1 MPGPM
6 HRDGEDG
13 SVRVTDLIE
22 LTVVEAAAALRERT
36 CSCREYVE
44 VLIAR
49 SEAMAG
55 LNAFVSH
62 DWDALL
68 AAARA
73 ADGGSGTRGP
83 LAGVPLALKDNIATT
98 TLTTSG
104 ATGALAGFVA
114 PRNAPVAEALFE
126 AGALL
131 GAKANMHE
139 LAFGI
144 TNNNAVTGAARNPW
158 DPAMIPGGSSGG
170 TAVAVAAR
178 MMPGGLGTD
187 TGGSVRLPAALCGL
201 AGFRPSVGRYS
212 GAGIIPISHTRDTAG
227 PIARTVADLRLLD
240 AVMAGTGTGRTDGA
254 RRAGR
259 AGSDP
264 APTLDGLRLGVP
276 RTAFFADLEAEVA
289 AEAGR
294 VLDLLSDL
302 GVELV
307 EADIP
312 EVSELNA
319 AVGFPIALYEF
330 VRDLPR
336 HLAESGLA
344 LSLEDVLDGIGS
356 PDVRGIVASQ
366 LGTEAM
372 PEAVYR
378 KALDVDRPRLQRACA
393 DYFAEHAVEAVI
405 FPTSPVSARPIGD
418 DETIELGGGRVPTFP
433 TFIRNT
439 DPGSN
444 AGIPGLSL
452 PTGLT
457 STGLP
462 VGMELDGP
470 VGSDVRLLAVG
481 AAVEEAVGFDARPD
495 CA

>member
-1 MPGPM
+1 M

-22 LTVVEAAAALRERT
+22 LTVVEAAAALCERA

-44 VLIAR
+44 ALIAR

-73 ADGGSGTRGP
+73 VDGGSGTRGA
-83 LAGVPLALKDNIATT
+83 LAGVPLALKDNIATN

-104 ATGALAGFVA
+104 ATGALAGLVA
-114 PRNAPVAEALFE
+114 PRNAPVAEALFD

-144 TNNNAVTGAARNPW
+144 TNNNAVTGPARNPW
-158 DPAMIPGGSSGG
+158 DPLMIPGGSSGG

-240 AVMAGTGTGRTDGA
+240 AVMACTGAGRPGG
-254 RRAGR
+254 AGR

-264 APTLDGLRLGVP
+264 APAPAPALAGLRLGVP
-276 RTAFFADLEAEVA
+276 RTVFFAELEPEVA

-336 HLAESGLA
+336 HLAENGLA
-344 LSLEDVLDGIGS
+344 LSLEDVLGGIGS

-366 LGTEAM
+366 LGPDAM

-378 KALDVDRPRLQRACA
+378 KALDVDRPRLQRAFA

-457 STGLP
+457 SAGLP
-462 VGMELDGP
+462 IGMELDGP
-470 VGSDVRLLAVG
+470 AGSDERLLAIA
-481 AAVEEAVGFDARPD
+481 AAVEEAVAFDARPN

>member
-1 MPGPM
+1 M
-6 HRDGEDG
+6 RD
-13 SVRVTDLIE
+13 RE
-22 LTVVEAAAALRERT
+22 LTELGVAEAASALRERA

-44 VLIAR
+44 ALVAR
-49 SEAMAG
+49 CEAMAH

-68 AAARA
+68 ASARA
-73 ADGGSGTRGP
+73 VDADSGAGGP
-83 LAGVPLALKDNIATT
+83 LAGVPLAFKDNIDTT

-114 PRNAPVAEALFE
+114 ARNAPVAAALID

-158 DPAMIPGGSSGG
+158 DPSMIPGGSSGG

-178 MMPGGLGTD
+178 MMPAGIGTD

-227 PIARTVADLRLLD
+227 PIARTVGDVRLLD
-240 AVMAGTGTGRTDGA
+240 AVMAGAGCGELESAPGT
-254 RRAGR
+254 
-259 AGSDP
+259 SP
-264 APTLDGLRLGVP
+264 IPTLAGLRLGVP
-276 RTAFFADLEAEVA
+276 RAAFYRDLEPEVA

-294 VLDLLSDL
+294 VLDLLADR
-302 GVELV
+302 GVVLV
-307 EADIP
+307 EA
-312 EVSELNA
+312 EVPDVSDLNA
-319 AVGFPIALYEF
+319 AVGFPVALYEF

-336 HLAESGLA
+336 WLAENGLE
-344 LSLEDVLDGIGS
+344 LSMNDVLDGIGS
-356 PDVRGIVASQ
+356 PDVRGVVASQ
-366 LGTEAM
+366 LGADAM

-378 KALDVDRPRLQRACA
+378 KALEVDRPRLQRTYA
-393 DYFAEHAVEAVI
+393 DYFAGQAVDAVL
-405 FPTSPVSARPIGD
+405 FPTSPVSARPIGE
-418 DETIELGGGRVPTFP
+418 DETIDLNGERVPTFP

-457 STGLP
+457 AAGLP

-470 VGSDVRLLAVG
+470 AGSDARLLAVA